1 MNRKLDQ
8 NWRKSNRKTDLDGK
22 MADFGVKK
30 YQKKEKLDRNK
41 NSPKIDQKMADFG
54 VKNTKKTGK
63 NSKQW
68 KDISENQP
76 KNGGF

>member
-41 NSPKIDQKMADFG
+41 NSPKIDPKMADFG
-54 VKNTKKTGK
+54 VKNTKK
-63 NSKQW
+63 
-68 KDISENQP
+68 
-76 KNGGF
+76 KNGQKQQTVERYQRKSTKN